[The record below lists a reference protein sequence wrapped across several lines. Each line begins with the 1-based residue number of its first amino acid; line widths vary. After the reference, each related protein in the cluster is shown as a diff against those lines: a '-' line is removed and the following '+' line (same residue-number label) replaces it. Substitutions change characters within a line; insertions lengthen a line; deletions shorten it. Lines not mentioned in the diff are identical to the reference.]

1 MSSKKASA
9 ATHSDDIYDIASDD
23 DFAIADDA
31 APGREPK
38 SLLPALKPSGSLVPY
53 EPAGL
58 PVPAGGLGTL
68 DAFLRAAEKAPPH
81 SAPCFSAETGRP
93 TCRDIIPN
101 NGDNFKW
108 NIYIFL

>member
-68 DAFLRAAEKAPPH
+68 DAFLRAAEKAPM
-81 SAPCFSAETGRP
+81 
-93 TCRDIIPN
+93 
-101 NGDNFKW
+101 
-108 NIYIFL
+108 L